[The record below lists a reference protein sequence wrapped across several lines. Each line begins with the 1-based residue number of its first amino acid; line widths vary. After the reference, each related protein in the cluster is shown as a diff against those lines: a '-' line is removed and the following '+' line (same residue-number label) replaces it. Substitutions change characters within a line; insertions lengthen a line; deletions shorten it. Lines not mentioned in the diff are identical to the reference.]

1 MACFRTFLLAATLV
15 LGAGCGGRVFRHSGA
30 VNMDGGMRVDGDV
43 SMDGEL
49 KTLVSIG
56 DQSRSTPLRGSLVAG
71 NPASGRK
78 VAVIDLDG
86 FLVNRNLAGLI
97 GGGEN
102 PVALFREKVDRII
115 DDPTVG
121 AVVLRVNS
129 PGGGVTAADIIGH
142 ELGRLRTHRNLPI
155 TAVIVGVGTGG
166 AYYAAS
172 GCDTVF
178 AHPTSIVGGI
188 GVILN
193 VYNLQDTM
201 GQFNILSSP
210 IKAGEKIDAGTPERP
225 IGQEEMEMLQQIAD
239 AFHDRFIRRV
249 QSRRPQAADTA
260 EQWSDGRVMTGPR
273 ALELGLVDRIGY
285 VDAAI
290 DWARQQAGMET
301 DSGVV
306 IFRRENDHA
315 YTPLDSAGNQA
326 MLPALIP
333 LRIPGLDRSSM
344 PTFLYMW
351 QSDPAMASLA
361 QP

>member
-1 MACFRTFLLAATLV
+1 MV
-15 LGAGCGGRVFRHSGA
+15 LGTGCGGKVFRHSGT
-30 VNMDGGMRVDGDV
+30 VKMDGGMRVDGDV

-49 KTLVSIG
+49 KTRVSIG
-56 DQSRSTPLRGSLVAG
+56 DESRATPLRGSLVAG
-71 NPASGRK
+71 DPASGQK

-86 FLVNRNLAGLI
+86 FLVHRTVNGLL

-102 PVALFREKVDRII
+102 PVALFREKVDRVI
-115 DDPTVG
+115 DDPAVG

-129 PGGGVTAADIIGH
+129 PGGGVTAADILGY
-142 ELGRLRTHRNLPI
+142 ELDRLRSRRNLPI
-155 TAVIVGVGTGG
+155 TALIVGVGTGG

-178 AHPTSIVGGI
+178 AHPTSIVGGV

-249 QSRRPQAADTA
+249 QTRRPQAAETA
-260 EQWSDGRVMTGPR
+260 QQWSDGRVMTGPR
-273 ALELGLVDRIGY
+273 ALELGLVDQIGY

-290 DWARQQAGMET
+290 DWARQQAGMAE

-306 IFRRENDHA
+306 MFRRENDYA
-315 YTPLDSAGNQA
+315 YTPLDSGGRQT

-344 PTFLYMW
+344 PTFLYLW
-351 QSDPAMASLA
+351 QSDPAMASRVR
-361 QP
+361 P